1 MDLFVVK
8 IKMDVVINELTAI
21 LFVIPVRTLAL
32 QVAPISLW

>member
-21 LFVIPVRTLAL
+21 LFIIPVRTLTL
-32 QVAPISLW
+32 QVTPVSLW